1 MGTLTWEHWHFIG
14 NNEMFNVTTK
24 YITVVRSTQ
33 IPISEVIRP
42 EVYSEYSQSAFTFQ
56 STMEIPEQYTK
67 YVQS

>member
-33 IPISEVIRP
+33 IPISEVIRS

>member
-1 MGTLTWEHWHFIG
+1 
-14 NNEMFNVTTK
+14 MFNVTTK